1 MIQYFFPYK
10 HLIGEEWMEVLREF
24 VPRFAGAGDEL
35 EYKLAVLELIARIHD
50 THANVRGFDKALE
63 SFNGT
68 KFAPVRIS
76 FVQNKAVVTARLN
89 GQFNPPT
96 PLREGDII
104 LSVNDQPVEE
114 IVKSRLYRT
123 PASNYPTQLRLIAS
137 NLLRS
142 NDSTITVSLD
152 RDGVTTRITVACY
165 TPGELNLQA
174 VSQRKDTSWKLL
186 SKDVGYIFP
195 GTVKNSILP
204 EIMSAFAGTRGIVI
218 DMRCYPS
225 EFIVFTL
232 GQYLMPQPTPFVKFT
247 FGDVMRPGLFTFGP
261 ALRVGKFNSD
271 YYRGKVV
278 ILVNETTI
286 SQAEYTTMAFS
297 VAPNATI
304 IGSTTSGADGNVS
317 PITLPGGI
325 STMISGIGVYYPDGT
340 ETQRIGIVPD
350 IELRPTLKGIREK
363 RDELLERAIELIQA
377 GK

>member
-1 MIQYFFPYK
+1 
-10 HLIGEEWMEVLREF
+10 
-24 VPRFAGAGDEL
+24 
-35 EYKLAVLELIARIHD
+35 
-50 THANVRGFDKALE
+50 
-63 SFNGT
+63 
-68 KFAPVRIS
+68 
-76 FVQNKAVVTARLN
+76 
-89 GQFNPPT
+89 
-96 PLREGDII
+96 
-104 LSVNDQPVEE
+104 
-114 IVKSRLYRT
+114 
-123 PASNYPTQLRLIAS
+123 
-137 NLLRS
+137 
-142 NDSTITVSLD
+142 
-152 RDGVTTRITVACY
+152 
-165 TPGELNLQA
+165 

-340 ETQRIGIVPD
+340 ETQRIGIAPD